1 MTSLAA
7 APDPL
12 RIVSEP
18 GPRFLGLRVAERN
31 RRVAHRAAAA
41 LPARASEA
49 TLTVPPGIAIT
60 ASLVR
65 GLPPAGSWRLRWH
78 PHRPPILWEAEPAA
92 DLGTVRDL
100 DLAEDVVLDVST
112 RGARRR
118 SAWIL
123 LRASGKPADGWL
135 SRHVHRKVSRLFS
148 YLLLQVGLTANAAT
162 ALTFLVGVSA
172 AWLMAQTT
180 HATMIAGAGLF
191 WFASIADGID
201 GEMARLTLSESSFGE
216 QLDTGVDQATY
227 LFGLGGAILG
237 WYRQGI
243 GPAGIALGATVVV
256 GLPAMLLWGMALVR
270 RARQTRQLFVPT
282 KPIELAVMAAA
293 RRVGAAPLRAAAG
306 MFFLFRREAFSLTFF
321 LVSLVTGRRV
331 VYPLLLAA
339 GLTVVATLL
348 LAYRSAIEAELR
360 GGAAAAA

>member
-1 MTSLAA
+1 MTSTAA
-7 APDPL
+7 APAAL
-12 RIVSEP
+12 HVVSEP
-18 GPRFLGLRVAERN
+18 GPRLLGLQVEERN
-31 RRVAHRAAAA
+31 RRVAQRAAAA
-41 LPARASEA
+41 LPARAGAA
-49 TLTVPPGIAIT
+49 TLTVPRGIAIT
-60 ASLVR
+60 ASLVH
-65 GLPPAGSWRLRWH
+65 GLPPAGTWRLRWH
-78 PHRPPILWEAEPAA
+78 PHRPPILWEAEPEA
-92 DLGTVRDL
+92 DPSCVRDL
-100 DLAEDVVLDVST
+100 DLAEGAVLDMST
-112 RGARRR
+112 PGARRR
-118 SAWIL
+118 SAWTL

-135 SRHVHRKVSRLFS
+135 SRHLHRKVSRLFS
-148 YLLLQVGLTANAAT
+148 YLLLQIGLTANAAT
-162 ALTFLVGVSA
+162 ALTFLVGVAA

-227 LFGLGGAILG
+227 VFALGGVILG

-243 GPAGIALGATVVV
+243 GPAGIALGVTVVV
-256 GLPAMLLWGMALVR
+256 GLPATLLWGMALVR
-270 RARQTRQLFVPT
+270 RARQTRQRFVPT
-282 KPIELAVMAAA
+282 KPIELAVIAAA
-293 RRVGAAPLRAAAG
+293 RRVGAAPLRAGAG
-306 MFFLFRREAFSLTFF
+306 VFFLFRREAFSLTFF

-339 GLTVVATLL
+339 GVTVVATLL